1 MTLKRKIEPTLQ
13 QEVVLKLYVLSLPV
27 VPTELPEDL
36 CVGEVRLPLQV
47 KTSEET
53 TTTNDTSS
61 VVSVSPET
69 YPYVLSGWYPL
80 TTPRPPP
87 VGQLFLAATFESII
101 ILPDASYIPLLKCLL
116 KNEMTLTL
124 RVLRALGPKTSQ
136 GVTWFVQGFET
147 QLSALHLLKTL
158 LKEEITHNTD
168 PRVLFRANTIA
179 TKAMD
184 VYMRLRG
191 LSYLHRTLAP
201 ILHDIC
207 QSKSSCEVRTTDSS
221 RNHILIPQSNRVTLT
236 FTLSHILCLNE
247 SNILYSF
254 SKLKTDSLVF
264 MTN

>member
-1 MTLKRKIEPTLQ
+1 MFVFSTTTAPLTLKRKTEPTLQ
-13 QEVVLKLYVLSLPV
+13 QEVVLKLYVLSIPV

-47 KTSEET
+47 SVASAKTQTHQQT
-53 TTTNDTSS
+53 TTTNDTLS
-61 VVSVSPET
+61 VVAATPET
-69 YPYVLSGWYPL
+69 YPSVLSGWYPL
-80 TTPRPPP
+80 TAPRPPP
-87 VGQLFLAATFESII
+87 VGQLFLAAVFESII

-116 KNEMTLTL
+116 NNEMALTL
-124 RVLRALGPKTSQ
+124 RVLRSLGPKTSQ
-136 GVTWFVQGFET
+136 GVNWFVQGFET

-158 LKEEITHNTD
+158 LKEEITRNTD

-207 QSKSSCEVRTTDSS
+207 QNKSSCEVCKNDFPPSHTIIPSS
-221 RNHILIPQSNRVTLT
+221 IASI
-236 FTLSHILCLNE
+236 
-247 SNILYSF
+247 
-254 SKLKTDSLVF
+254 
-264 MTN
+264 